1 MHQVRFALKIHF
13 WLQIVTRD
21 VDQNVRAKVP
31 VIILYDDLYDYFIV
45 KDNTFFPCPRLST
58 PSSH

>member
-31 VIILYDDLYDYFIV
+31 VIIL
-45 KDNTFFPCPRLST
+45 
-58 PSSH
+58 